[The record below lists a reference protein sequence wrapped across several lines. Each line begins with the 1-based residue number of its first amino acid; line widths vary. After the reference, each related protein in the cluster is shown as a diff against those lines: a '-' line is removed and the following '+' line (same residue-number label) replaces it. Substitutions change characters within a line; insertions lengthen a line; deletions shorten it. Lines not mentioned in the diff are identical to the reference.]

1 MSDVNHLTQEGGKLK
16 KVPFT
21 DTPRDPS
28 EPVRITAVQYGELLT
43 LMNTQMKENARM
55 HSSLSLFRAM
65 AFWSFFLSIA
75 VALATFV
82 KF

>member
-1 MSDVNHLTQEGGKLK
+1 MSDVNHLTNQGGKLK

-43 LMNTQMKENARM
+43 LMNAQMAENARVRGDIVW
-55 HSSLSLFRAM
+55 FKAM
-65 AFWSFFLSIA
+65 AFVGCAVSLALCFF
-75 VALATFV
+75 VRF
-82 KF
+82 